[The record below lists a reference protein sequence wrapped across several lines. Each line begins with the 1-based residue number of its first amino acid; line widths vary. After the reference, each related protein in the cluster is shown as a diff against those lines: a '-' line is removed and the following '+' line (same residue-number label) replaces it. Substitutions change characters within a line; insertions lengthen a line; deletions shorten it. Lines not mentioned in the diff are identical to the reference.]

1 MGFSTYFSRQAKKP
15 SGIFGRLFMSR
26 IFDKGNLE
34 LNIFVK
40 ETLAIKKSDRVL
52 EIGCGTGSLLK
63 RIANELENGSI
74 EGIDFSKTMISLA
87 KKKNKRHVLKKKAII
102 RLGNF
107 DELRFENNSYDKIFS
122 VNTIYFWKNPVTT
135 ISKAFD
141 LLKANGTIVLGFHS
155 KDEMERMD
163 LDENIFQL
171 YSPQDVINL
180 LKTDNLLKEV
190 EIISKQGQNK
200 INYCAVGIK
209 GNQEGRAT

>member
-1 MGFSTYFSRQAKKP
+1 MGFSTYFSKQAKKP

-34 LNIFVK
+34 LNNFVI
-40 ETLAIKKSDRVL
+40 ETLAIKKSDHVL

-74 EGIDFSKTMISLA
+74 EGIDFSKTMISVA
-87 KKKNKRHVLKKKAII
+87 KNKNKRHVLKKKAII

-122 VNTIYFWKNPVTT
+122 VNTIYFWNNPVST
-135 ISKAFD
+135 ISKAID
-141 LLKANGTIVLGFHS
+141 LLKADGMMVLGFHS

-171 YSPQDVINL
+171 YSLQDVRNL
-180 LKTDNLLKEV
+180 LKTDKILKEV
-190 EIISKQGQNK
+190 EIISKKGQDK
-200 INYCAVGIK
+200 VNYCAIGIK
-209 GNQEGRAT
+209 GNQEGRL